1 MATENGE
8 SPSVF
13 DEMQYFTNELRTRRD
28 ELMSPIYFQE
38 LLELAEETC
47 LTTSPEYPEAAPA
60 TGEAAII
67 ASIGS
72 RGLKIAL
79 ELDLGIIKE
88 YSRSAPYES
97 EEDEARAARQITL
110 SSPIKFTKEFTPPT
124 DLTVLAKAEA
134 FGSRLMEESFRTLGQ
149 DAYEKADAFKNATT
163 AEEQMEIIAWLDT
176 RIRKMTE
183 PADYVPA
190 TVDTVHYHP
199 ARISPKFIGVYP
211 NTQVEPTCLSVS
223 VIAAGFFRRA
233 GVEKLLHADVSKNK
247 TEQTAAYTLDMI
259 HDLPENLS
267 RHGLSFSDPV
277 KASVDTITQ
286 QLTDYECR
294 LEAHHS
300 AVYVQLA
307 DATWAQFD
315 TNFKATTHLIDPETN
330 DKLMTSWE
338 ELRLLAPFAPNV
350 ELTSRFYDPY
360 NYDFSTLA
368 RYVINEQEPGVTEA
382 LSAAATIEL
391 AKDTDEPLGE
401 RIYELIDSIFFNG
414 DESQPEGL
422 LGAINR
428 TIKDA
433 GVITYSGYK
442 ESHLRSV
449 FYTLFHKYVL
459 WGNAPTTVLEQAQS
473 DASYAQNRVEDIA
486 SLPFLM
492 AISLA
497 RDSFLDSVGEAVVH
511 PVVELGLPEQR
522 IGLAVLSD
530 FAAHTNSPLSPSFWL
545 SHWPGSV
552 PIIENLDR
560 ASHSNFDDS
569 LLYNN
574 LVHRE
579 IHPLTSH
586 RNYGII
592 RQFIEVREQAK
603 QEGHDHGRTGQR

>member
-1 MATENGE
+1 M
-8 SPSVF
+8 
-13 DEMQYFTNELRTRRD
+13 
-28 ELMSPIYFQE
+28 
-38 LLELAEETC
+38 
-47 LTTSPEYPEAAPA
+47 
-60 TGEAAII
+60 
-67 ASIGS
+67 
-72 RGLKIAL
+72 
-79 ELDLGIIKE
+79 
-88 YSRSAPYES
+88 
-97 EEDEARAARQITL
+97 
-110 SSPIKFTKEFTPPT
+110 
-124 DLTVLAKAEA
+124 
-134 FGSRLMEESFRTLGQ
+134 
-149 DAYEKADAFKNATT
+149 
-163 AEEQMEIIAWLDT
+163 
-176 RIRKMTE
+176 
-183 PADYVPA
+183 
-190 TVDTVHYHP
+190 
-199 ARISPKFIGVYP
+199 
-211 NTQVEPTCLSVS
+211 
-223 VIAAGFFRRA
+223 
-233 GVEKLLHADVSKNK
+233 
-247 TEQTAAYTLDMI
+247 
-259 HDLPENLS
+259 
-267 RHGLSFSDPV
+267 
-277 KASVDTITQ
+277 
-286 QLTDYECR
+286 
-294 LEAHHS
+294 
-300 AVYVQLA
+300 
-307 DATWAQFD
+307 
-315 TNFKATTHLIDPETN
+315 
-330 DKLMTSWE
+330 
-338 ELRLLAPFAPNV
+338 LAPFAPNV

-414 DESQPEGL
+414 DESQSDGL

-433 GVITYSGYK
+433 RVITYSGYK

-473 DASYAQNRVEDIA
+473 DVSYAQNRVEDIA

-511 PVVELGLPEQR
+511 PVVEVGLPEQR